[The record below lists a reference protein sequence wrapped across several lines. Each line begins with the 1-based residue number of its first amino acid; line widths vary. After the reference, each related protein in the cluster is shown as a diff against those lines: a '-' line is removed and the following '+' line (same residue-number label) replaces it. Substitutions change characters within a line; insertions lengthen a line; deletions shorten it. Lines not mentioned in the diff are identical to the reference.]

1 MMYELTDRIRREVT
15 KVIVGK
21 DAVADRVLTAI
32 LAKGHVLLDDVP
44 GVGKTTMALAFART
58 LGLETRRVQFTPDTL
73 PSDLLGFSVYDKQS
87 GRLEYKAG
95 AVMTNLLLADEINRT
110 SSRTQ
115 AALLEAMEE
124 RRVTVD
130 GVTHPLPV
138 PFAVLATQNP
148 VGSAGTQL
156 LPQAQLDRFMIRL
169 HLGYPE
175 FADEMNLL
183 KDRHTANPL
192 DSVRQVADKEALL
205 KMQKE
210 AVAVHMAD
218 SLYEYVTRLSRAT
231 REHAMITLGLSSRGA
246 LAVCRM
252 AKAHAYMEGRDYAVP
267 EDVAAIFADVSGHRV
282 ILSPKAKMTETS
294 ASSVIESVLASVP
307 MPAAGRG
314 E

>member
-1 MMYELTDRIRREVT
+1 MWKARLTYGLWLVGAALLYVFTDRYY
-15 KVIVGK
+15 
-21 DAVADRVLTAI
+21 
-32 LAKGHVLLDDVP
+32 
-44 GVGKTTMALAFART
+44 AL
-58 LGLETRRVQFTPDTL
+58 V
-73 PSDLLGFSVYDKQS
+73 
-87 GRLEYKAG
+87 
-95 AVMTNLLLADEINRT
+95 LLLASVAGPLVCVLCNLCRRT
-110 SSRTQ
+110 
-115 AALLEAMEE
+115 
-124 RRVTVD
+124 
-130 GVTHPLPV
+130 GP
-138 PFAVLATQNP
+138 AV
-148 VGSAGTQL
+148 S
-156 LPQAQLDRFMIRL
+156 L

>member
-1 MMYELTDRIRREVT
+1 
-15 KVIVGK
+15 
-21 DAVADRVLTAI
+21 
-32 LAKGHVLLDDVP
+32 
-44 GVGKTTMALAFART
+44 
-58 LGLETRRVQFTPDTL
+58 
-73 PSDLLGFSVYDKQS
+73 
-87 GRLEYKAG
+87 
-95 AVMTNLLLADEINRT
+95 
-110 SSRTQ
+110 
-115 AALLEAMEE
+115 
-124 RRVTVD
+124 
-130 GVTHPLPV
+130 
-138 PFAVLATQNP
+138 
-148 VGSAGTQL
+148 
-156 LPQAQLDRFMIRL
+156 MIRL

-282 ILSPKAKMTETS
+282 ILSPKAKMTRDLGLLRDRACLRSHAGGGPRGVRGMWKARLTYGLWLVG
-294 ASSVIESVLASVP
+294 AALLYVFTDRYYALVLLLARPLRGRWCAFCAIS
-307 MPAAGRG
+307 AAGWALRYRCIWRRPRPRARRPR
-314 E
+314 EC

>member
-1 MMYELTDRIRREVT
+1 
-15 KVIVGK
+15 
-21 DAVADRVLTAI
+21 
-32 LAKGHVLLDDVP
+32 
-44 GVGKTTMALAFART
+44 
-58 LGLETRRVQFTPDTL
+58 
-73 PSDLLGFSVYDKQS
+73 
-87 GRLEYKAG
+87 
-95 AVMTNLLLADEINRT
+95 
-110 SSRTQ
+110 
-115 AALLEAMEE
+115 
-124 RRVTVD
+124 
-130 GVTHPLPV
+130 
-138 PFAVLATQNP
+138 
-148 VGSAGTQL
+148 
-156 LPQAQLDRFMIRL
+156 
-169 HLGYPE
+169 
-175 FADEMNLL
+175 MNLL

-314 E
+314 SKGYVESAIDLRPVAGWRGASVCVHRPLLCAGAAARVRCGAAAVRFVQSLPPDGPCGIAASGAVRGQGREDRGNAEAG

>member
-1 MMYELTDRIRREVT
+1 MASKCNEILRQVQT
-15 KVIVGK
+15 VIIGK
-21 DAVADRVLTAI
+21 DEI
-32 LAKGHVLLDDVP
+32 LAKVLMAILSGGHILLEDVP
-44 GVGKTTMALAFART
+44 GVGKTTLALAFAKT
-58 LGLETRRVQFTPDTL
+58 LGIHSKRMQFTSDSM
-73 PSDLLGFSVYDKQS
+73 PSDVIGFSVYDKA
-87 GRLEYKAG
+87 GGALAYKPG
-95 AVMTNLLLADEINRT
+95 AAMTNLLLADEINRT
-110 SSRTQ
+110 SSKTQ
-115 AALLEAMEE
+115 SALLEVMEE
-124 RRVTVD
+124 GHITLD
-130 GVTHPLPV
+130 GVTRPV
-138 PFAVLATQNP
+138 PQPFIVIATQNP
-148 VGSAGTQL
+148 VGSAGTQV
-156 LPQAQLDRFMIRL
+156 LPPAQLDRFMIRL